1 MLTTVQDGSPNG
13 IEEGTTMLM
22 MTNKAAVRVAET
34 QLSSRA
40 VDHLM
45 NAGKP
50 AQPVSAVARVAAR
63 RPARTL
69 QSGEAIF
76 MQGDRVNSIYI
87 LQQGWAFCYQTLEDG
102 RRQIIDFAMPGD
114 VVSFGQVAPMSY
126 GVEALTICS
135 FAKFSKS
142 ELDAGL
148 MEEPGLAV
156 EVMQSICASQS
167 RAFDH
172 LTNIGRRTAKERVAY
187 LLLELVQR
195 LSRKAPG
202 SASQQFSLPFAQ
214 AHFAD
219 ALGLSSETV
228 CRCLSDFKSRKIL
241 VLQRGRLDLFDIEA
255 LAEEAGTILDEE
267 NWDEAEARPR
277 KIHA

>member
-1 MLTTVQDGSPNG
+1 
-13 IEEGTTMLM
+13 MLM
-22 MTNKAAVRVAET
+22 MSNKAAVRVSAT
-34 QLSSRA
+34 QLSSGT

-45 NAGKP
+45 TAGKP
-50 AQPVSAVARVAAR
+50 AQAVSAVARVAAR
-63 RPARTL
+63 RPSRTL
-69 QSGEAIF
+69 QSGEAVF
-76 MQGDRVNSIYI
+76 LQGDRVNSIYI

-102 RRQIIDFAMPGD
+102 RRQIIDFVLAGD
-114 VVSFGQVAPMSY
+114 VVSFGQAAPMSY

-148 MEEPGLAV
+148 MEEPGLAM

-195 LSRKAPG
+195 LNRKSVGTA
-202 SASQQFSLPFAQ
+202 AAQFSLPFAQ

-228 CRCLSDFKSRKIL
+228 CRCLSDFKSKKIL

-255 LAEEAGTILDEE
+255 LAEEAGVILDEE
-267 NWDEAEARPR
+267 NWDEAEAQPR